1 MSDVAAR
8 TDDGKPWSD
17 DRDCQV
23 AQGRLIVGQAGW
35 LAKMAAAFDISH
47 ATDALSK
54 IGWSCTAKTAA
65 GHNTKKEPYPLW
77 IYLLVNYVI
86 SVSKI
91 N

>member
-1 MSDVAAR
+1 
-8 TDDGKPWSD
+8 
-17 DRDCQV
+17 
-23 AQGRLIVGQAGW
+23 
-35 LAKMAAAFDISH
+35 MAAAFDISH